1 MSEDRVLNSLVKASL
16 EEAGAF
22 ELHLPR
28 RQSTILPWAIS
39 SLLAASVAIAV
50 ALQAWVV
57 PPKVDALVGAIAF
70 LSEADGVEIAPGDP
84 AEMLYDWQESPL
96 WL

>member
-50 ALQAWVV
+50 ALHVRVV
-57 PPKVDALVGAIAF
+57 PSDGDAIVDAIVL
-70 LSEADGVEIAPGDP
+70 LSEVDGVEIEEGDP
-84 AEMLYDWQESPL
+84 SEMLLAWQEAPL
-96 WL
+96 RL